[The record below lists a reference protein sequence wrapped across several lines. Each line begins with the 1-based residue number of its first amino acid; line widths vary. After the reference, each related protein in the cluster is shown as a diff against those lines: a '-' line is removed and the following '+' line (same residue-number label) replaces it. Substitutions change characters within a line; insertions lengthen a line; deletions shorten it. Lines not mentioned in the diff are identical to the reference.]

1 MTTLRQPALPLPN
14 TRKMIPYI
22 RRVQNIDTKSIEF
35 EKKRIE
41 LSKKTDVNQ
50 FFKAAKEREDPL
62 AIAQRKQNV

>member
-1 MTTLRQPALPLPN
+1 LEETKNETLNPKFVEMTTLRQPALPLPN

-41 LSKKTDVNQ
+41 LSKKTDVN
-50 FFKAAKEREDPL
+50 
-62 AIAQRKQNV
+62 